1 MKLRELFEAPGKT
14 AVVAFG
20 RMNPPTIGHAK
31 LVDKIKSIPGDHLLF
46 LSQTQNAKDNPLS
59 FDQKVRFAKASF
71 QGIEIGNKDV
81 RTPIDMMQKLEGLG
95 YTDIVYVAGSD
106 RVSSFEKLFPKYN
119 GTDYDFNSIEVVSA
133 GERDPD
139 AEGAEGMSASK
150 MRKAAIEGNFEAFQQ
165 GVANPRIAKEMYDAI
180 RQAMGIQ
187 DEGLDNALG
196 GSVDEGDV
204 IPFKKS
210 NPANPRL
217 DKDAIDAWNKERNQK
232 MAQDMIKLAPE
243 VVEYYKE
250 LKDQDKDTETA
261 IDIIAYDFDIDQY
274 DVKRILQA
282 NNIDEDATPDE
293 EDEFH
298 RKLDKLVHKTFGHSS
313 DEKKKKKKKYDEADL
328 NEIAPAVG
336 VAAKWIIKWAIQ
348 KGAWSVLKWIL
359 KKYWKKI
366 AVGTIAYKAIDEG
379 WDWVKGQIGEE
390 MAQMLI
396 DNGFEIG
403 MAVAL
408 IIGAVMLKRWVEKHG
423 EKFAARYAE
432 GDTAWMN

>member
-261 IDIIAYDFDIDQY
+261 IDIIAYDFDIDKY
-274 DVKRILQA
+274 NVKRILQA
-282 NNIDEDATPDE
+282 NNIDKDVNEFNLFKGADNSSVKEQDPNKMKVLDWIADRVDGKEHFLSFYRKGAAWSGRLLFIKPDE
-293 EDEFH
+293 AKRFMQKVEANPDHLNRIKKALTSIETTS
-298 RKLDKLVHKTFGHSS
+298 KLFTNLK
-313 DEKKKKKKKYDEADL
+313 
-328 NEIAPAVG
+328 
-336 VAAKWIIKWAIQ
+336 IKHDI
-348 KGAWSVLKWIL
+348 
-359 KKYWKKI
+359 
-366 AVGTIAYKAIDEG
+366 
-379 WDWVKGQIGEE
+379 
-390 MAQMLI
+390 
-396 DNGFEIG
+396 
-403 MAVAL
+403 
-408 IIGAVMLKRWVEKHG
+408 R
-423 EKFAARYAE
+423 RAE
-432 GDTAWMN
+432 

>member
-106 RVSSFEKLFPKYN
+106 RVGSFEKLFPKYN

-187 DEGLDNALG
+187 DEGLDEFNIFKGADNS
-196 GSVDEGDV
+196 SVKEQDPNKMKVLDWIADRVDGKEHFLSFYRKGAAWSGRLLFIKPDEAKR
-204 IPFKKS
+204 FMKKVE
-210 NPANPRL
+210 ANPEHL
-217 DKDAIDAWNKERNQK
+217 DR
-232 MAQDMIKLAPE
+232 IKKALTSIE
-243 VVEYYKE
+243 TTSKLFTN
-250 LKDQDKDTETA
+250 LKIKH
-261 IDIIAYDFDIDQY
+261 DI
-274 DVKRILQA
+274 R
-282 NNIDEDATPDE
+282 
-293 EDEFH
+293 
-298 RKLDKLVHKTFGHSS
+298 R
-313 DEKKKKKKKYDEADL
+313 
-328 NEIAPAVG
+328 
-336 VAAKWIIKWAIQ
+336 
-348 KGAWSVLKWIL
+348 
-359 KKYWKKI
+359 
-366 AVGTIAYKAIDEG
+366 
-379 WDWVKGQIGEE
+379 
-390 MAQMLI
+390 
-396 DNGFEIG
+396 
-403 MAVAL
+403 
-408 IIGAVMLKRWVEKHG
+408 
-423 EKFAARYAE
+423 AE
-432 GDTAWMN
+432 

>member
-1 MKLRELFEAPGKT
+1 VKLRELFEAPGKT

-250 LKDQDKDTETA
+250 LKDQNKDTETA
-261 IDIIAYDFDIDQY
+261 IDIIAYDFDIDKY
-274 DVKRILQA
+274 NVKRILQA
-282 NNIDEDATPDE
+282 NNIDEDVNEFNLFKGADNSSVKEQDPNKMKVLDWIADRVDGKEHFLSFYRKGAAWSGRLLFIKPDE
-293 EDEFH
+293 AKRFMQKVEANPDHLNRIKKALTSIETTS
-298 RKLDKLVHKTFGHSS
+298 KLFTNLK
-313 DEKKKKKKKYDEADL
+313 
-328 NEIAPAVG
+328 
-336 VAAKWIIKWAIQ
+336 IKHDI
-348 KGAWSVLKWIL
+348 
-359 KKYWKKI
+359 
-366 AVGTIAYKAIDEG
+366 
-379 WDWVKGQIGEE
+379 
-390 MAQMLI
+390 
-396 DNGFEIG
+396 
-403 MAVAL
+403 
-408 IIGAVMLKRWVEKHG
+408 R
-423 EKFAARYAE
+423 RAE
-432 GDTAWMN
+432 

>member
-250 LKDQDKDTETA
+250 LKDQNKDTETA
-261 IDIIAYDFDIDQY
+261 IDIIAYDFDIDKY
-274 DVKRILQA
+274 NVKRILQA
-282 NNIDEDATPDE
+282 NNIDEDVNEFNLFKGADNSSVKEQDPNKMKVLDWIADRVDGKEHFLSFYRKGAAWSGRLLFIKPDE
-293 EDEFH
+293 AKRFMQKVEANPDHLNRIKKALTSIETTS
-298 RKLDKLVHKTFGHSS
+298 KLFTNLK
-313 DEKKKKKKKYDEADL
+313 
-328 NEIAPAVG
+328 
-336 VAAKWIIKWAIQ
+336 IKHDI
-348 KGAWSVLKWIL
+348 
-359 KKYWKKI
+359 
-366 AVGTIAYKAIDEG
+366 
-379 WDWVKGQIGEE
+379 
-390 MAQMLI
+390 
-396 DNGFEIG
+396 
-403 MAVAL
+403 
-408 IIGAVMLKRWVEKHG
+408 R
-423 EKFAARYAE
+423 RAE
-432 GDTAWMN
+432 

>member
-261 IDIIAYDFDIDQY
+261 IDIIAYDFDIDKY
-274 DVKRILQA
+274 NVKRILQA
-282 NNIDEDATPDE
+282 NNIDEDVNEFNLFKGADNSSVKEQDPNKMKVLDWIADRVDGKEHFLSFYRKGAAWSGRLLFIKPDE
-293 EDEFH
+293 AKRFMQKVEANPDHLNRIKKALTSIETTS
-298 RKLDKLVHKTFGHSS
+298 KLFTNLK
-313 DEKKKKKKKYDEADL
+313 
-328 NEIAPAVG
+328 
-336 VAAKWIIKWAIQ
+336 IKHDI
-348 KGAWSVLKWIL
+348 
-359 KKYWKKI
+359 
-366 AVGTIAYKAIDEG
+366 
-379 WDWVKGQIGEE
+379 
-390 MAQMLI
+390 
-396 DNGFEIG
+396 
-403 MAVAL
+403 
-408 IIGAVMLKRWVEKHG
+408 R
-423 EKFAARYAE
+423 RAE
-432 GDTAWMN
+432 